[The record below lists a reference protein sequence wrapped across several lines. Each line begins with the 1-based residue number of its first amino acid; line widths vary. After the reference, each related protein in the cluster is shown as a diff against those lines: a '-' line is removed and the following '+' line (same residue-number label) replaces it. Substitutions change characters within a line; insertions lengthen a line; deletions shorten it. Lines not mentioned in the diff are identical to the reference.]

1 VSYIRKT
8 LSELDDYMVSIYS
21 NVTTFNEFMRLQTE
35 ALKARGETS
44 SEIMVKLFKG
54 YLATSDIEF

>member
-1 VSYIRKT
+1 
-8 LSELDDYMVSIYS
+8 MVSIYS